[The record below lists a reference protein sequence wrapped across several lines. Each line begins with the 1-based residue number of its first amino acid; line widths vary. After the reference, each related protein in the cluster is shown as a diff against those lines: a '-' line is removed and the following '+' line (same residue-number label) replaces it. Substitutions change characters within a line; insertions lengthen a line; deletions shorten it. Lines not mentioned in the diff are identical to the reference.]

1 MTQGSV
7 STKIDYSSTRQHGIA
22 VTGTLQFMA
31 LPLLRTIRGP
41 EKARPVHS
49 PSHDLEAIIY
59 VLGYSVLRRLVS
71 TSGCPDILEEAFR
84 ACFGRKSVEAI
95 IAQRAAA
102 PATILQLCFIEDPMS
117 DVVCDLFEQ
126 LLAILQDL
134 RKREDAMSL
143 RATHSRRPPER
154 RMARPDDGPVHV
166 EFLTHNKL
174 LKPQPDLIVRFDPN
188 Q

>member
-7 STKIDYSSTRQHGIA
+7 STKIDYSSTRQQHGIA

-59 VLGYSVLRRLVS
+59 VLGYS
-71 TSGCPDILEEAFR
+71 AFR
-84 ACFGRKSVEAI
+84 ECFGQESVEAI

-102 PATILQLCFIEDPMS
+102 QPLSWFHKLEFNQLQLCFIEDHMS

-134 RKREDAMSL
+134 RNGEDAMSL

>member
-1 MTQGSV
+1 
-7 STKIDYSSTRQHGIA
+7 
-22 VTGTLQFMA
+22 MA

-102 PATILQLCFIEDPMS
+102 QPLSWFHKLELDQLDLGFLNDNMS
-117 DVVCDLFEQ
+117 DVMDHLFGQ

-134 RKREDAMSL
+134 RNGEDAMSL

-154 RMARPDDGPVHV
+154 PMVCSFRC
-166 EFLTHNKL
+166 
-174 LKPQPDLIVRFDPN
+174 VRLAVSY
-188 Q
+188 